1 MRQAFAPFDCGLAVG
16 TALLLLGCGK
26 PLAQDECNRLLDHYV
41 ELLVQSDRPDTS
53 ALDLARL
60 KKEARA
66 KAAQDPAFRTCSSD
80 VSRRQYDCAML
91 ATTADKVEQCLL

>member
-1 MRQAFAPFDCGLAVG
+1 VTFAPFNACISFG
-16 TALLLLGCGK
+16 TALLFIGCGK
-26 PLAQDECNRLLDHYV
+26 PLTTDECNRLLDHYV
-41 ELLVQSDRPDTS
+41 ALLVQSDRPDTS
-53 ALDLARL
+53 ALELGRL

-66 KAAQDPAFRTCSSD
+66 KAAQDSAFRTCASD